1 MPSLARANLL
11 EEHRGACVSIKDD
24 LEHAQSEADALV
36 TVEEAVDELARVAR
50 ITSAQAAHWL
60 VLKGVH
66 QQVPAYH
73 LYPLGYAKEK
83 LPLTHD
89 RKGYQ
94 AVYDALFGVVN
105 PSILSLAPI
114 LMGVLSEKRPDPEV
128 TWVRSEIQAFIVQNG
143 GAYAEAE
150 MDGGEVSARGVA
162 GTSNGDSGI
171 KQVRKDK
178 LLAGLRATYDDIMNI
193 PVGGKATTKST
204 LCDSDPQTFTDST
217 FDAAWKELSVSGV
230 IAIVGKEA
238 YAKGSSSSTS

>member
-1 MPSLARANLL
+1 M
-11 EEHRGACVSIKDD
+11 SIKDD
-24 LEHAQSEADALV
+24 LEQAKSAADALV
-36 TVEEAVDELARVAR
+36 TVKAAVGQLAKANR
-50 ITSAQAAHWL
+50 ITGAQAAHWL

-94 AVYDALFGVVN
+94 AVYDALFELVN

-114 LMGVLSEKRPDPEV
+114 LMGVLAEKRPDPEV

-143 GAYAEAE
+143 GAYNETE
-150 MDGGEVSARGVA
+150 MEGGEVSARGA
-162 GTSNGDSGI
+162 ASISNGDSGVR
-171 KQVRKDK
+171 QVRKDK
-178 LLAGLRATYDDIMNI
+178 LLAALRASYEDIMTI
-193 PVGGKATTKST
+193 PLGGKTATKSS

-217 FDAAWKELSVSGV
+217 FDAAWKELSTSSV
-230 IAIVGKEA
+230 IAVVGKEA
-238 YAKGSSSSTS
+238 YAKGSSSSAS